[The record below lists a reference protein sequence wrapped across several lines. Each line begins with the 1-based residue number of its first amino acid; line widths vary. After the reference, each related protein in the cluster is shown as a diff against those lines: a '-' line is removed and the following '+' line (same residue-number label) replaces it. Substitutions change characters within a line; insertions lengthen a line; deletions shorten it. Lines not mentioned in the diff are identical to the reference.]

1 MISEPNRSYWEE
13 ELYNQK
19 YNLIVV
25 GAGLTGLSS
34 AYFYKNKHP
43 DVKILVVDRGFYPIG
58 ASTRNAGFACIGS
71 VGELVAD
78 LELETEKV
86 IKQRIQDRYNGLLL
100 LRETLGD
107 ENIDYEASGGWEI
120 FTDKDEFLRLKGF
133 VPRLNSI
140 MEEMIGENKVFEIET
155 HNSFPSFYNR
165 VEGMLHPGKMI
176 RNLYEKCV
184 QSGIEFRWNTH
195 IDHIDTESNIVS
207 CQSHI
212 RFQAERLIIATN
224 AFTNKIF
231 PQIIIKPGRGYVFIT
246 KEIDQLKW
254 KGTFHYNKGYV
265 YFRNVGNNKMLIGGG
280 RNVNYDAESTSDF
293 GINEKI
299 KKYLINFVDEVLD
312 LEKNWEIEQEW
323 SGIMGFTKSKSYV
336 LEEIGDNCLLAAG
349 LSGMGVALG
358 MNLGKKASELV

>member
-1 MISEPNRSYWEE
+1 MPEPKRSYWEE

-19 YNLIVV
+19 HDLIVV

-34 AYFYKNKHP
+34 AYFFKKKHP
-43 DVKILVVDRGFYPIG
+43 DARVLVIDRGFYPIG

-71 VGELVAD
+71 VGELVSD
-78 LELETEKV
+78 LELETEEV

-107 ENIDYEASGGWEI
+107 ENIDYDSCGGWEI
-120 FTDKDEFLRLKGF
+120 FTDSDEYERLTDY

-140 MEEMIGENKVFEIET
+140 MEEMIGEKEVFEAGT
-155 HNSFPSFYNR
+155 YLSFRSFYNR

-176 RNLYEKCV
+176 RTLYEKCIR
-184 QSGIEFRWNTH
+184 SGIEFRWNTN
-195 IDHIDTESNIVS
+195 IDHIDTETNLISS
-207 CQSHI
+207 QSLI
-212 RFQAERLIIATN
+212 RFQADKLIIATN
-224 AFTNKIF
+224 AFTDKIF
-231 PQIIIKPGRGYVFIT
+231 PQISIKPGRGYVFIT

-265 YFRNVGNNKMLIGGG
+265 YFRNVGDNRILIGGG
-280 RNVNYDAESTSDF
+280 RNVNHDAETTSEF
-293 GINEKI
+293 GVNEEI
-299 KKYLINFVDEVLD
+299 KKYLVSFANDVLE
-312 LEKNWEIEQEW
+312 LPGGWEIDQEW
-323 SGIMGFTKSKSYV
+323 SGIMGFTESKSYI
-336 LEEIGDNCLLAAG
+336 LENIDRNCVLAAG

>member
-1 MISEPNRSYWEE
+1 MSEPKRSYWEK

-19 YNLIVV
+19 HDLIVL

-34 AYFYKNKHP
+34 AYFFKKKHP
-43 DVKILVVDRGFYPIG
+43 DAKILVVDRGFYPIG

-71 VGELVAD
+71 VGELVSD
-78 LELETEKV
+78 LELETEEV

-107 ENIDYEASGGWEI
+107 ENIDYDACGGWEI
-120 FTDKDEFLRLKGF
+120 FTDPDEYARLTEY
-133 VPRLNSI
+133 VPHLNSI
-140 MEEMIGENKVFEIET
+140 MEEMIGEKEVFEAGT
-155 HNSFPSFYNR
+155 YLSFPSFFNR

-176 RNLYEKCV
+176 RTLYEKCI

-195 IDHIDTESNIVS
+195 ITHIDIKENVISSESGL
-207 CQSHI
+207 CLP
-212 RFQAERLIIATN
+212 AEKLIIATN
-224 AFTNKIF
+224 AFTNTVFPKIN
-231 PQIIIKPGRGYVFIT
+231 IKPGRGYVFIT

-265 YFRNVGNNKMLIGGG
+265 YFRNVGNNRILIGGG
-280 RNVNYDAESTSDF
+280 RNVNYDAETTSEF
-293 GINEKI
+293 GVNEEI
-299 KKYLINFVDEVLD
+299 KKYLINFANDT
-312 LEKNWEIEQEW
+312 LELPDGWEIEQEW
-323 SGIMGFTKSKSYV
+323 SGIMGFTKSKSYL
-336 LEEIGDNCLLAAG
+336 LEEIGDNCFLAAG